1 MNRDITTCAAESA
14 TDEQSLLMT
23 DGTERTRVQDMTLLR
38 SGPRQDNLG
47 GTGLAPLR
55 QLIRDLHEA
64 WRYSGASAEPRLR
77 DYPLRRP
84 R

>member
-1 MNRDITTCAAESA
+1 MNRDITSRAVESC
-14 TDEQSLLMT
+14 TDEQCLLMT
-23 DGTERTRVQDMTLLR
+23 DETERTKVLDMTLLR
-38 SGPRQDNLG
+38 SGLRQDNVR

>member
-1 MNRDITTCAAESA
+1 VNRDITSRAVESS

-23 DGTERTRVQDMTLLR
+23 DESERTKVQDMTLLR
-38 SGPRQDNLG
+38 SGLRHDNIRG
-47 GTGLAPLR
+47 SGLAPLR

-64 WRYSGASAEPRLR
+64 WRYSGPSAEPRLR
-77 DYPLRRP
+77 DYPLQRP